1 MEARMK
7 PHNTWRS
14 IPSGIPRD
22 PLLRRRKLAAIQADL
37 ARPKTPENDAEDAA
51 RIARQVAK
59 DLGLGQLV

>member
-1 MEARMK
+1 MK

-51 RIARQVAK
+51 RIAVQKAK
-59 DLGLGQLV
+59 DWGLDGGLLGAS